1 MRAIHALLW
10 LLIARQACG
19 WTSSSFRS
27 AENDVAATATA
38 AMVLSAASLAQA
50 YHIDPSDYF
59 TGASPRPRL
68 EILHPDN
75 GAILDTGDVDI
86 RIALHGYDLPSH
98 FHDSRV
104 CVGLS
109 SGTWAA
115 ENCFD
120 QSTENVF
127 HIKGLTAGLQYA
139 LRIVFFERGNAIAVS
154 VRNFRVAGIKGL
166 GAHPDDAV
174 TIQTAVQVAVH
185 YQASGMEAQAESIYR
200 SILREYPQHQ
210 VKPSPRAHVHDHQHY
225 REDGHEDGHARA
237 RY

>member
-1 MRAIHALLW
+1 MRPLCVLL
-10 LLIARQACG
+10 LLAVAFQGHG

-27 AENDVAATATA
+27 AESDVAATATA
-38 AMVLSAASLAQA
+38 AVMLSAVVGVGA

-75 GAILDTGDVDI
+75 GQILDTGDVDI

-109 SGTWAA
+109 SGAWAA

-120 QSTENVF
+120 QSNELVF
-127 HIKGLTAGLQYA
+127 HVKGLTAGLQYA

-185 YQASGMEAQAESIYR
+185 YQTSGMEAQAESIYR
-200 SILREYPQHQ
+200 SILREYPQVQ
-210 VKPSPRAHVHDHQHY
+210 DA
-225 REDGHEDGHARA
+225 
-237 RY
+237 